1 MKGSAGGGA
10 AAAASPASPTWHSAP
25 RLLPLL
31 PPSLALLYSASV
43 HAFQAAWHDVAWS
56 DRERRRSI
64 AGRAGV
70 LLGAAAAVGAVSAL
84 GGGRPPASASASAAA
99 ACSRSTSSSS
109 SLSSLSVG
117 TLAAAL
123 TTAAS
128 AHLIHRTRQRHVQGP
143 HRTGAGALPPR
154 SLGGRVYLVTG
165 ANAGVGYETAR
176 QLHEAGA
183 TVVLGCRSEGR
194 AREAM
199 GRIRRSASSSGCDA
213 SDAERGDDGDD
224 DGDNDGDND
233 NDNDNY
239 GRRLLFV
246 RIDVSDLASV
256 REAAR
261 RFQSLSLPLHGLV
274 LNAGIMMADRRDSVD
289 GHELT
294 LAANHL
300 GHFLLTNLLLPSMR
314 TVDDPR
320 VVVLTS
326 STYRLAAPG
335 IALDDL
341 HCRQRPYTMFSQY
354 AQTKLAN
361 ILFVK
366 ELARREEQLRLE
378 AVEKAEA
385 VANDA
390 VANDAVANDAND
402 DAKSTGTATVKAYAV
417 HPGLVRTDVVRNMPW
432 YLYYPNTIFGFAVA
446 ALQKTPEA
454 GAWTTVF
461 CATSADV
468 LDESGSYYV
477 NSRREPVE
485 DFADDDKV
493 SSSWDVCERRY
504 GKSWHSGWSSLTTSA
519 ANQTIAH
526 HFLIVS
532 RTTCNLLQAAS
543 KLWSLSE
550 ELVGLKR

>member
-10 AAAASPASPTWHSAP
+10 AAAASSASPTWHSPP

-31 PPSLALLYSASV
+31 PLSLALLYSASV

-56 DRERRRSI
+56 DRERCRSI

-70 LLGAAAAVGAVSAL
+70 LLGAAAAVGAAAAL
-84 GGGRPPASASASAAA
+84 GGGRSPASASASAAA
-99 ACSRSTSSSS
+99 ACGRSTSSLS

-117 TLAAAL
+117 TAATTLAAAL

-224 DGDNDGDND
+224 NDGDND
-233 NDNDNY
+233 ND

-246 RIDVSDLASV
+246 RIDVSDLVSV

-274 LNAGIMMADRRDSVD
+274 LNAGIMMADRRESVD

-320 VVVLTS
+320 VVALTS

-341 HCRQRPYTMFSQY
+341 QCRQRPYTMFGQY

-378 AVEKAEA
+378 AVVEKAEA
-385 VANDA
+385 VAS
-390 VANDAVANDAND
+390 DAVANDAND

-493 SSSWDVCERRY
+493 SSSWDVCERRC